1 MKASIIIHSIINE
14 QGELEWPPKGTHRKA
29 KHRTDL
35 RYQKASLEKK
45 HHSHVILTRALF
57 PYVSLKF
64 GKASSFFSS
73 NKAFFFPTHLARQG
87 SRRWIYFSEKKYTKV
102 MWSITTTY
110 ASYYPLLFCASIQ
123 NSTFD
128 ITLITFH
135 LLITK
140 HNSFL
145 SDHYEQQRGIRSGK
159 LGLYPVWLINCVRN
173 FGLNL
178 KSSEK
183 YVEGLYT
190 VDLPYQI

>member
-45 HHSHVILTRALF
+45 YHSHVILTRALF

-87 SRRWIYFSEKKYTKV
+87 SRRWIYFSEKKIYKSHVIYNYHLCFLLSTPFLCQHPKFHIRYYSHNISPPNHQTQQFSQ
-102 MWSITTTY
+102 WSLW
-110 ASYYPLLFCASIQ
+110 AAERYPKWKAGTIFCLA
-123 NSTFD
+123 
-128 ITLITFH
+128 
-135 LLITK
+135 
-140 HNSFL
+140 
-145 SDHYEQQRGIRSGK
+145 YK
-159 LGLYPVWLINCVRN
+159 LCKEFW
-173 FGLNL
+173 
-178 KSSEK
+178 
-183 YVEGLYT
+183 T
-190 VDLPYQI
+190 